1 FKQQHLEF
9 QPEKQLINKYTTL
22 NHIIQGTLKG
32 IKYLPKNTQDANWVV
47 KKGMYMIQ
55 DSSQEW
61 KRAIPGMIQ
70 DSSQEW
76 KRAIY
81 LQVTINKY
89 TTLELFSLDKLII
102 NLACIAVKMIQDS
115 SQEWKRNAAY
125 LGIEEEYRTMT
136 ELRTHILSLLR
147 ILFSFQILIM
157 RGTHNAAYLVI
168 WTPQI
173 CMFKGIFQIYI
184 SFVLIVLKI
193 INFNQ
198 I

>member
-1 FKQQHLEF
+1 NIWI
-9 QPEKQLINKYTTL
+9 LIC
-22 NHIIQGTLKG
+22 
-32 IKYLPKNTQDANWVV
+32 PKNTQDANWV
-47 KKGMYMIQ
+47 MIQ

-102 NLACIAVKMIQDS
+102 NVACIAVKMIQDS

-125 LGIEEEYRTMT
+125 LVHQGLIFC
-136 ELRTHILSLLR
+136 HFFWILLL
-147 ILFSFQILIM
+147 S
-157 RGTHNAAYLVI
+157 NAAYLVI

-173 CMFKGIFQIYI
+173 CMFRIFVAANGILYLDRHYRKSPHTSRFLTDMNLHEQ
-184 SFVLIVLKI
+184 
-193 INFNQ
+193 
-198 I
+198 